1 MRTKIIHGIDDN
13 VNFDR
18 CLTYNNNLPNSDPY
32 KLSENDFDA
41 RWLAVQPICSR
52 SECQPENEEV
62 IFYSCPSECENS
74 SENYQPCMN
83 CVYYGEFKVI
93 EELNESGL
101 KGMGGAEYIA
111 SLLAGYTGEEK
122 EEFGTVFYENTA
134 YPGRWIAMAP
144 PLYGEDVDYDDGHS
158 NDLKH
163 EAMDVAA
170 FLTWAAEPKMMARK
184 HVGFRAVLFLILL
197 SALLYATNKTLWAP
211 IKKRAA

>member
-93 EELNESGL
+93 EDAWYDHKDRYFPAVFELVKPCLNCQCIS
-101 KGMGGAEYIA
+101 
-111 SLLAGYTGEEK
+111 EEHNSDIDL
-122 EEFGTVFYENTA
+122 T
-134 YPGRWIAMAP
+134 
-144 PLYGEDVDYDDGHS
+144 LDDDCADS
-158 NDLKH
+158 
-163 EAMDVAA
+163 V
-170 FLTWAAEPKMMARK
+170 
-184 HVGFRAVLFLILL
+184 
-197 SALLYATNKTLWAP
+197 S
-211 IKKRAA
+211 